1 MMVARRRPA
10 RYALDD
16 HDGHAGCDCYLIL
29 GHYSRRVQPC
39 NFPEPVDVTNVILLT
54 LPDGSRGFDS
64 RHTPLILNDGTGY
77 LILLPEIDM
86 AEYSRIKVRLAKLGT
101 GIDEVFEAI
110 DRIEEK
116 LRR

>member
-1 MMVARRRPA
+1 MCPPVTAV
-10 RYALDD
+10 
-16 HDGHAGCDCYLIL
+16 
-29 GHYSRRVQPC
+29 YSRH
-39 NFPEPVDVTNVILLT
+39 I
-54 LPDGSRGFDS
+54 
-64 RHTPLILNDGTGY
+64 PLILNNGTTY

-86 AEYSRIKVRLAKLGT
+86 AEYNRIKVRLAKLGA